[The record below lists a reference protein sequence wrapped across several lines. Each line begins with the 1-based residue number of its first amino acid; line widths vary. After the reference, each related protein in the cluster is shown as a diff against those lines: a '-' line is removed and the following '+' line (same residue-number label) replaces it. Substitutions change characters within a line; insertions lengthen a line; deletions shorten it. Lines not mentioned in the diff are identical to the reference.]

1 MPEPP
6 EDSGE
11 GEFLEILRDLD
22 RAVRRNRLT
31 EKYRTTAELLAEQ
44 LGCRWDD
51 EQIWDTKDE
60 EGGPP
65 YPWQVTWHDAGADNV
80 ERAIIAANQVGKT
93 RTIAAEVGVH
103 NTGIY
108 PSWWKGRRFDCPN
121 EWFVSGETN
130 KSTRD
135 ICQRALLGKIQEDRA
150 PTGEGWIPKSL
161 IGLYKFRTV
170 GIPDVLDTVQVRHIA
185 SIHLEA
191 YLDGR
196 MTAEQASDGWSEIQF
211 MSHEMGDTKF
221 QGVPKHGCWLD
232 EEPYGGDDA
241 IYNECLARLLKR
253 RGIMLWSRTPLFGR
267 TKMVQRFAQGGKG
280 IFYISAG
287 WKHDAPH
294 LSAEEKARL
303 IANYP
308 AAEGDTRSTG
318 RPLMGGGGIYT
329 ANPKLYT
336 CEPFPIP
343 RHWRK
348 IIGLDFGLRHA
359 FAIVCIAH
367 DADNDVVIVHDA
379 YKVQG
384 QTPIYHSG
392 AIRARGG
399 EAVVRGMGGRGGTGR
414 GIPVAW
420 PHDGEL
426 REKGSAKRLADHYL
440 EHGVNLLPVQ
450 ACYTEDKLGAQP
462 REPITNQIL
471 ERMLT
476 GRLRVFAH
484 LTDLLEEL
492 SSLHRDRKPPH
503 RIVAEFD
510 DEESALRMAV
520 MMLRYAASEAE
531 LGAHRQPGKVVM
543 VGYDPLAR

>member
-1 MPEPP
+1 MNAPA

-22 RAVRRNRLT
+22 TAVRRNRLT
-31 EKYRTTAELLAEQ
+31 EKYRVTAEQ
-44 LGCRWDD
+44 LAGTLGCHWTDP
-51 EQIWDTKDE
+51 QCWDTGDE

-65 YPWQVTWHDAGADNV
+65 YPWQVTWHNAGATNP
-80 ERAIIAANQVGKT
+80 ERAIIAANAVGKT
-93 RTIAAEVGVH
+93 RSCAAE
-103 NTGIY
+103 TGIHMTGLY
-108 PSWWKGRRFDCPN
+108 PAWWEGKRFDCPN

-150 PTGEGWIPKSL
+150 PTGEGWIPQSL
-161 IGLYKFRTV
+161 IGVYKFKSV
-170 GIPDVLDTVQVRHIA
+170 GLPDVLDTVRVCHIA
-185 SIHLEA
+185 PVHLES
-191 YLDGR
+191 YLAGK
-196 MTAEQASDGWSEIQF
+196 MTAQQATDGWSEIQF

-221 QGVPKHGCWLD
+221 QGVPKHGVWLD

-241 IYNECLARLLKR
+241 IYNECMIRIFKRL
-253 RGIMLWSRTPLFGR
+253 GIMMWSRTPLFGR
-267 TKMVQRFAQGGKG
+267 TKMVQRFARGGKW
-280 IFYISAG
+280 IHFTQVG
-287 WKHDAPH
+287 WKDAPH
-294 LSAEEKARL
+294 LSDEEKARL
-303 IANYP
+303 RALYP
-308 AAEGDTRSTG
+308 QAEGDTRATG

-329 ANPKLYT
+329 ASPKQYT
-336 CEPFPIP
+336 CEPSPIP
-343 RHWRK
+343 PYWRK

-359 FAIVCIAH
+359 FAIVCIAY
-367 DADNDVVIVHDA
+367 DADNDVVVVYDA

-399 EAVVRGMGGRGGTGR
+399 EAVVRGVAGREGTGR

-420 PHDGEL
+420 PHDGET

-450 ACYTEDKLGAQP
+450 ACYSEDKLGAQP

-520 MMLRYAASEAE
+520 MMLRYAKSETE

-543 VGYDPLAR
+543 AGYDPLVR